1 MTVFKTFLKLVNK
14 NKGQL
19 ILYTVLLITFTCI
32 TISSDNANMNYVD
45 VKPDVIIVDNDNTK
59 LSRHLKKYFKDNAN
73 VKENVD
79 NVEDEL
85 FYRFS
90 SYVIYIPGGFEG
102 SVINGNIKEIEYKSV
117 DDYGSS
123 LASILLN
130 KYLSLLDIY
139 NERDVDDLILK
150 MDSSLKTN
158 TKVELSSSLDT
169 DKLSKA
175 EFYYSFMNYSLLA
188 GCIYTLVVIISI
200 FREKNI
206 LKRNIISSMNY
217 NKLNKQLLLSSL
229 LFGIIIWLI
238 YVLLSFIIV
247 GKVMLTANGLC
258 IIALSFIFLLYCL
271 AIGFLVAN
279 LISNKNAISGIINV
293 ISLGTS
299 FLCGSF
305 VRLEFLPANVLKIS
319 KFIPNYYYID
329 AIDKLVGI
337 EKISLVTLK
346 PILLNVVVLVITTI
360 VFILVAGIISLK
372 KRKIA

>member
-1 MTVFKTFLKLVNK
+1 
-14 NKGQL
+14 
-19 ILYTVLLITFTCI
+19 
-32 TISSDNANMNYVD
+32 
-45 VKPDVIIVDNDNTK
+45 
-59 LSRHLKKYFKDNAN
+59 
-73 VKENVD
+73 
-79 NVEDEL
+79 
-85 FYRFS
+85 
-90 SYVIYIPGGFEG
+90 
-102 SVINGNIKEIEYKSV
+102 
-117 DDYGSS
+117 
-123 LASILLN
+123 
-130 KYLSLLDIY
+130 
-139 NERDVDDLILK
+139 
-150 MDSSLKTN
+150 
-158 TKVELSSSLDT
+158 
-169 DKLSKA
+169 
-175 EFYYSFMNYSLLA
+175 
-188 GCIYTLVVIISI
+188 
-200 FREKNI
+200 
-206 LKRNIISSMNY
+206 MNY

-229 LFGIIIWLI
+229 LFGVIIWLI

-247 GKVMLTANGLC
+247 GRVMLTANGLC

-360 VFILVAGIISLK
+360 VFILVAGIISSK